1 MALPLANTSARY
13 GAVSLL
19 MHWGMAVLLVV
30 LLATGWY
37 MVQLP
42 DVGFDRE
49 KIRLI
54 LAHKSLG
61 MLAFALVFARI
72 AWRNATITPPLPAT
86 VPDWQKS
93 AAYFVHLCFYAL
105 MLALPLTGWLM
116 SSAGG
121 FPVYLWFDKGLV
133 PDLIGNNPSLF
144 GFYIELHRWLAYALL
159 AVLLAHAGAALAH
172 HLVWR
177 DDTLRKML
185 P

>member
-1 MALPLANTSARY
+1 MAMANTAARY

-30 LLATGWY
+30 LLAMGWY

-42 DVGFDRE
+42 DAGFDRE

-61 MLAFALVFARI
+61 MLALLLVLARI
-72 AWRNATITPPLPAT
+72 AWRNVTVRPPLPAT

-121 FPVYLWFDKGLV
+121 FPVYLWLDEGLL
-133 PDLIGNNPSLF
+133 PALIRENPSLF
-144 GFYIELHRWLAYALL
+144 RLLIELHRWLAYALL
-159 AVLLAHAGAALAH
+159 VLLLAHAGAALAH
-172 HLVWR
+172 HFVRR